1 MKQIVGGKKNKGMF
15 YRGKLYDGLPQNP
28 SIKTSTSITITSKI
42 TSSAG
47 TQNTSGYPVTFS
59 FTSSQFD
66 LYNSNLERLYS
77 LPNYKVLLCTFEQ
90 TEINLISLVYDG
102 DGLFHLSGD
111 LSSIQQYSTA
121 KGIVQDVRIIIV
133 DENNNTF
140 LSTTSGI
147 ISASSSST
155 ASTVTFVAGTQTEE
169 NKKIDGKTY
178 ITEIQLPFNVVSEN
192 FPDKSD
198 EFPTLWCVG
207 TGQLNGFQT
216 SQSYNIL

>member
-1 MKQIVGGKKNKGMF
+1 MKQIVGGKKNKGIF
-15 YRGKLYDGLPQNP
+15 YGGKLYDGLPQNP

-42 TSSAG
+42 ISSAG

-59 FTSSQFD
+59 FTSSKFD

-77 LPNYKVLLCTFEQ
+77 LPTYKVLLCTFEQ

-121 KGIVQDVRIIIV
+121 KASVSDVRIIIV
-133 DENNNTF
+133 DENNNIF
-140 LSTTSGI
+140 LSTSNV
-147 ISASSSST
+147 ISCSASST
-155 ASTVTFVAGTQTEE
+155 ASTVTFVAGTHTEE

-178 ITEIQLPFNVVSEN
+178 IDEIQLPFNVVSEN

-198 EFPTLWCVG
+198 EFPILWYVG
-207 TGQLNGFQT
+207 NGQLNAFKT